1 MLAGFRRR
9 ARRGARTPA
18 NVTITMRQL
27 HSYIG
32 AFIAPLVL
40 FLAFTGSLQVFSL
53 HEAHGGYVPP
63 PLVVRLSRVHKD
75 QTAALPAARPEGEAR
90 TRRGHHTQV
99 AGPSART
106 IPWAVLAL
114 KCFFLVA
121 AVGLTIST
129 LLGLWMAFTYSRRKG
144 LILGLLVAGA
154 VLPVLLLMLQPGP
167 GG

>member
-9 ARRGARTPA
+9 ARRAAWTPA
-18 NVTITMRQL
+18 SATITIRQL

-53 HEAHGGYVPP
+53 HEAHGGYTPP
-63 PLVVRLSRVHKD
+63 PLLVRLSRVHKD
-75 QTAALPAARPEGEAR
+75 QLAALPPARPDGEAR
-90 TRRGHHTQV
+90 TRRGHAHAPAASPT
-99 AGPSART
+99 PRT
-106 IPWAVLAL
+106 TPWAAMAL
-114 KCFFLVA
+114 KCLFLVV

-154 VLPVLLLMLQPGP
+154 VLPVLLLMLQP
-167 GG
+167 

>member
-1 MLAGFRRR
+1 M
-9 ARRGARTPA
+9 
-18 NVTITMRQL
+18 TIRQL

-53 HEAHGGYVPP
+53 HEAHGGYAPP
-63 PLVVRLSRVHKD
+63 PLLVRLSRVHKD
-75 QTAALPAARPEGEAR
+75 QTAALPAARPEGGMR
-90 TRRGHHTQV
+90 TRRTHAHADAASPG
-99 AGPSART
+99 ART
-106 IPWAVLAL
+106 IPWAMMAL
-114 KCFFLVA
+114 KWFFLLV
-121 AVGLTIST
+121 AVGLTVST
-129 LLGLWMAFTYSRRKG
+129 LLGLWMAFTYGRRKG